1 MNLNKYLYFFIP
13 KLLIIKDVRLGL
25 ANRLL
30 QVGIITFMIFSL
42 IYFQQYY
49 KLETPDGYLTSFWAE
64 SNNMYEAQRRY
75 TNSTTS
81 IETTNDEFFYC
92 DNTSINYIYAIPY
105 WLYTNISCI
114 NLPYAEMYQKDE
126 KEIFFMTMFTENK
139 VNLENCDN
147 LNNHTFLNDDNTTLD
162 CYIKDRLDG
171 NCLCQNFKNYFSIG
185 AEDMKLVFDYKI
197 KTNYIKAGN
206 FEDIEDNTIGVQTNI
221 YDKNMNLYKKID
233 RNNHISLNV
242 NEWLDLAHTNLN
254 TVNHGVDKSIITNET
269 INTTYPLKRIT
280 GIDLILHIDCSNLI
294 RITNMEYN
302 DILCKIHPIIN
313 EGWSS
318 MGSKI
323 NYFKYPNLLEN
334 DTYTVYFDRYRYGI
348 KFKFLITGII
358 GNFNIFLLLNAI
370 ISLIV
375 LSGTATTI
383 IILIISNFLGGYTK
397 KINNARISTSKKLQ
411 KNSIVSYMHNL
422 LHKENKNSKDDEEF
436 ENQIR
441 IARKTYYSSDNT
453 SDNTSENS
461 IKSDKS
467 EEEDKTKLEGIPV
480 QKLNI
485 KKIRKRKNINKKLD
499 SIDENVIGETY
510 EDTNI
515 IPCEEEEE
523 DQDINENLKKND
535 QELFDEN
542 NKVEIYIDGNFIEAT
557 V

>member
-25 ANRLL
+25 ANRFL

-49 KLETPDGYLTSFWAE
+49 KLETPDGYLTSIWAE
-64 SNNMYEAQRRY
+64 SNNMYEVQRRY
-75 TNSTTS
+75 ANSTVNT
-81 IETTNDEFFYC
+81 ETINQEFFYC

-126 KEIFFMTMFTENK
+126 REIFFMTMFTENK
-139 VNLENCDN
+139 INLENCND
-147 LNNHTFLNDDNTTLD
+147 LHNHTFLNDDNTTLD
-162 CYIKDRLDG
+162 CYIKDKLDG

-185 AEDMKLVFDYKI
+185 AEEMKLVFDYKI

-221 YDKNMNLYKKID
+221 YDKNMNFYKKID

-242 NEWLDLAHTNLN
+242 NEWLDLSHTDLN

-269 INTTYPLKRIT
+269 INATYPLKRIS

-294 RITNMEYN
+294 RFTNMEYG
-302 DILCKIHPIIN
+302 DILCKIHPIVN

-323 NYFKYPNLLEN
+323 NYVKYPDLLGN
-334 DTYTVYFDRYRYGI
+334 DTYTVYYDRYRYGV

-358 GNFNIFLLLNAI
+358 GNFSEFLLLNSI

-397 KINNARISTSKKLQ
+397 KINDARISSSRKLQ

-436 ENQIR
+436 ENQIK
-441 IARKTYYSSDNT
+441 IARQTYYSSDNT
-453 SDNTSENS
+453 SDNTSEDS
-461 IKSDKS
+461 IKFVNKDTTS
-467 EEEDKTKLEGIPV
+467 LEGIPV
-480 QKLNI
+480 QKLDL
-485 KKIRKRKNINKKLD
+485 KKIRKRKSLKKKLD
-499 SIDENVIGETY
+499 SINENVSEEKKKDSDIILC
-510 EDTNI
+510 EDDVIKNFD
-515 IPCEEEEE
+515 
-523 DQDINENLKKND
+523 DQTLI
-535 QELFDEN
+535 DEN
-542 NKVEIYIDGNFIEAT
+542 NKVEIYVDGNFIETT